1 MDINKLKDIL
11 REYGVVGA
19 GGAGFPTYA
28 KLDPKSD
35 TLILNCAECEPLL
48 KLHRQVLERYAK
60 EILHTLDLIAKTV
73 GAKKVYV
80 AVKRSYVK
88 TIEAVS
94 PILSF
99 FKNIEI
105 CELPEIYPAGDE
117 VILTYEVTGK
127 VVPAGS
133 IPLSVGV
140 TVLNVETVY
149 NVYRALNGLP
159 VTYKFV
165 TIAGAVSNPITVQA
179 PIGIKLKDIMP
190 YAGTVTIEDPTY
202 FFGGPMMGR
211 IGSDSDIVTKTTNAV
226 LILPSDHQI
235 IKKKQAKTFI
245 NMKRAMAACC
255 QCNYCTSL
263 CPRNLLGHPIDPSEF
278 MRVASNGITNEAG
291 PYINSLYCCSCGL
304 CEMYSCGQSLSPRT
318 LLENCKTT
326 LRQNGLKPTPVE
338 PTGVFPE
345 RSRRQVP
352 MGRLLS
358 RLGLNVYNKTA
369 PLSDAV
375 IKAERVSLLLSQHIG
390 APAVPTV
397 SVGDKVTENQL
408 IAKPADGLSVGI
420 HSPINGTVKAV
431 GKKAIIIVAD

>member
-1 MDINKLKDIL
+1 MEINELKGIL

-28 KLDPKSD
+28 KLDQKAD
-35 TLILNCAECEPLL
+35 TIILNCAECEPLL

-73 GAKKVYV
+73 GAKNVYV
-80 AVKRSYVK
+80 AVKRSYRK

-99 FKNIEI
+99 FENIKI
-105 CELPEIYPAGDE
+105 CELREIYPAGDE
-117 VILTYEVTGK
+117 VILTYEVTGR
-127 VVPAGS
+127 VVPPGS

-149 NVYRALNGLP
+149 NAYRALNSLP

-165 TIAGAVSNPITVQA
+165 TIAGAVNKPVTVQA
-179 PIGIKLKDIMP
+179 PIGVKIKDIMP
-190 YAGTVTIEDPTY
+190 LTGGVTIEDPAY
-202 FFGGPMMGR
+202 FIGGPMMGR
-211 IGSDSDIVTKTTNAV
+211 IGSESDIVTKTTNAV

-235 IKKKQAKTFI
+235 IKKKQSKTFI

-255 QCNYCTSL
+255 QCNYCTTL
-263 CPRNLLGHPIDPSEF
+263 CPRNLLGHPIDPAEF

-304 CEMYSCGQSLSPRT
+304 CEMYSCGQGLSPRT
-318 LLENCKTT
+318 LLDNCKGV
-326 LRQNGLKPTPVE
+326 LRQNGLKPTPIE
-338 PTGVFPE
+338 AGPVFEE
-345 RSRRQVP
+345 RSKRQVP
-352 MGRLLS
+352 MARLMA
-358 RLGLNVYNKTA
+358 RLGLNAYNKTA
-369 PLSDAV
+369 PIIDTPV
-375 IKAERVSLLLSQHIG
+375 KAERVSLLLSQHIG
-390 APAVPTV
+390 APSVPTV
-397 SVGDKVTENQL
+397 NVGDKVKENQL
-408 IAKPADGLSVGI
+408 VAKPAEGLGVGI
-420 HSPINGTVKAV
+420 HSPINGVVKAV